1 MIGQEA
7 RPSDTEIAPGAPG
20 AADRSRLVRAG
31 AGGAVLAGLLFLA
44 VLLNGSATLL
54 GQDLQSDFYD
64 LQAHSLLA
72 GHWDVSP
79 RALGLE
85 GFHIDGKN
93 YMYFGPVPALLR
105 LPIAAV
111 THRFDGQL
119 SQLSMLLAFAVAMF
133 FTVRLVVRTRRLVR
147 ADEPVSTLECW
158 AVGAFVCVCGASVL
172 LFLATRLIVFHEAE
186 IWGVALAIGAFEL
199 LVAYLEKPRPLTL
212 MGACAFAT
220 AAFLSRAT
228 VGVGPVAAIGLL
240 AVAGL
245 TAPTRRFFAMKENDR
260 RGRGWLL
267 LALAIPL
274 VLYAYVNYAKFGTWF
289 GLPFDSQFVTLVNAE
304 HRRVLDANGGS
315 LFGLQFLPTNLLQYL
330 RPDAIG
336 FPALWPWVRFPG
348 PATIIG
354 DVQYDRITP
363 TTSVVAAMPLHAV
376 LAIVGFVAALSPR
389 RARETQMRIL
399 RAPLIGAAIGT
410 IPVLVF
416 GFMAQRY
423 LGDFVP
429 LLVLLGA
436 IGLHVAM
443 GWCAH
448 RRAHWSRSAVV
459 GGLALLTVVAIWFSG
474 GLAILFQQ
482 VTRADDANLRA
493 FVRSQLAVQRVV
505 PGGAPDLAHVRS
517 LPPPAPLGT
526 VVVVGDCQGVFVSN
540 GNGWRALERT
550 PATGDFRFR
559 VSFPVE
565 PPAVSANPV
574 RAAEPLLSA
583 GSKALPEGFFVET
596 RPNGRRVFGYSGV
609 DGVATRSR
617 PLKLDLGRPHLVNL
631 VLDART
637 QEAAISIDGDQ
648 VLYSVGDPAV
658 RKIVAPPTRVRI
670 GDGAGRLPAPGRFSG
685 HIEVVNRR
693 PQLCRELTQ

>member
-1 MIGQEA
+1 VIREQA
-7 RPSDTEIAPGAPG
+7 RPASVAVTPG

-31 AGGAVLAGLLFLA
+31 TVGAVLAGLLFVA

-54 GQDLQSDFYD
+54 GKDLQSDFYD
-64 LQAHSLLA
+64 LQAHSLLH

-105 LPIAAV
+105 LPVAAV
-111 THRFDGQL
+111 THRFDGRL

-133 FTVRLVVRTRRLVR
+133 FTVRLVLRTRRLLR
-147 ADEPVSTLECW
+147 ADDPISTLECW
-158 AVGAFVCVCGASVL
+158 AVGGFVFVSDASVL

-186 IWGVALAIGAFEL
+186 IWGVALALGAFDL
-199 LVAYLEKPRPLTL
+199 LVAYLQKPRPVTVI
-212 MGACAFAT
+212 GAGALAT
-220 AAFLSRAT
+220 AALLSRAT
-228 VGVGPVAAIGLL
+228 VGAGPVAAIGLL
-240 AVAGL
+240 AAASL
-245 TAPTRRFFAMKENDR
+245 AAPTRRFFAMGEHDR
-260 RGRGWLL
+260 RATGWLA

-274 VLYAYVNYAKFGTWF
+274 VLYAYVNYAKFGTLF
-289 GLPFDSQFVTLVNAE
+289 GLPFDSQFVTRVNAE

-330 RPDAIG
+330 RPDAIR

-363 TTSVVAAMPLHAV
+363 TTSVVAAMPLHTV
-376 LAIVGFVAALSPR
+376 LAIVGFVASLSPR
-389 RARETQMRIL
+389 RARETQISVL
-399 RAPLIGAAIGT
+399 RAPLIGAAVGT

-429 LLVLLGA
+429 LLVLLGV
-436 IGLHVAM
+436 IGLHVTV
-443 GWCAH
+443 GWCVHH
-448 RRAHWSRSAVV
+448 RAQWSRSAVV

-482 VTRADDANLRA
+482 VTRADDSGLRA
-493 FVRSQLAVQRVV
+493 FVRNQLAVQRTF
-505 PGGAPDLAHVRS
+505 PGGAPDLERVRR
-517 LPPPAPLGT
+517 LPAPAPLGT
-526 VVVVGDCQGVFVSN
+526 VMVVGDCQGVFVSN

-550 PATGDFRFR
+550 RATGDYRLR

-565 PPAVSANPV
+565 PPSVPSTGAP
-574 RAAEPLLSA
+574 AAEPLLSA
-583 GSKALPEGFFVET
+583 GSRAFPEGFFVET

-609 DGVATRSR
+609 DGIATRSR
-617 PLKLDLGRPHLVNL
+617 PLELDARRPHRVDL

-637 QEAAISIDGDQ
+637 QEAAISVDGAQ
-648 VLYSVGDPAV
+648 VLYLVGDPAV

-670 GDGAGRLPAPGRFSG
+670 GDGGGRLPAPGRFSG
-685 HIEVVNRR
+685 RIEVVDRR
-693 PQLCRELTQ
+693 PQLCRELTE